1 MTETSKDAAADVA
14 KTALPPAVGGSDG
27 TKNNATV
34 KSAKKPSLLRKS
46 AVIFFVL
53 FGVISILL
61 IPLLVEPWI
70 LAKVKS
76 SLATQGLELTEGSE
90 LSISV
95 FGGAITGK
103 DLKLREVAQPNTAAM
118 ASAEATSGPQ
128 ATPSA
133 NIFTATTLTAD
144 IALMDSLS
152 SGDVVIESLIIEGLS
167 GNLRRTNGR
176 VPVLNPT
183 AEPGK
188 PTDWLGLGKQ
198 LMEWYKKYA
207 PENTEASEEKP
218 STEPGKE
225 PTPTKPTE
233 KVPAKPTVATDWPKA
248 TRYEPQPQ
256 PGGKWPR
263 LLIRHLSIHGTS
275 MGLPDESPF
284 DLTGFAV
291 TGTNVAMR
299 LNSDEVMDF
308 KADLTTK
315 GSGPMALVIN
325 RQGGRD
331 GTMKL
336 NAQKVPIEALSSPQ
350 ISGSALSEYGA
361 TGLADLAIDSSWT
374 GWKQLSTVTST
385 LSNMKMQPDKSASDV
400 TRQFASAINA
410 FGGKPIAWTPKLGGT
425 LVLPVFTDTGID
437 SLKASAVGAAVEQGK
452 EKALEEGAKQ
462 LDKQLEKN
470 PQLKGASD
478 KAKDLFKGL
487 GK

>member
-1 MTETSKDAAADVA
+1 MTETSKDDLTDVA
-14 KTALPPAVGGSDG
+14 KLASPTGVAGSDG
-27 TKNNATV
+27 TKSGATV
-34 KSAKKPSLLRKS
+34 KKPSLLRKS
-46 AVIFFVL
+46 AVIFFIL
-53 FGVISILL
+53 FGVISVLL
-61 IPLLVEPWI
+61 IPLVVEPWI

-76 SLATQGLELTEGSE
+76 SLAAQGLELTEGSE
-90 LSISV
+90 LAISI

-103 DLKLREVAQPNTAAM
+103 DLKLREVAQLNTPPT
-118 ASAEATSGPQ
+118 ATTETTSRPKT
-128 ATPSA
+128 APSD

-152 SGDVVIESLIIEGLS
+152 SGDVVIESLVIEGLT

-198 LMEWYKKYA
+198 LMEWYKKFS
-207 PENTEASEEKP
+207 PENGEASEEKP

-233 KVPAKPTVATDWPKA
+233 KVPAKPTVATDWPTA

-256 PGGKWPR
+256 PGGQWPR
-263 LLIRHLSIHGTS
+263 LLIRHLSITGTS

-284 DLTGFAV
+284 DLTGFTV

-350 ISGSALSEYGA
+350 ISGSALAEYGA

-374 GWKQLSTVTST
+374 GWKQTSTVTST
-385 LSNMKMQPDKSASDV
+385 LSKMTMQPDKSASDV

-410 FGGKPIAWTPKLGGT
+410 FNGKPIAWTPKLGGT
-425 LVLPVFTDTGID
+425 LVQPVFTDTGMD
-437 SLKASAVGAAVEQGK
+437 SLQASVVGAAVEQGK
-452 EKALEEGAKQ
+452 EKALEEGTKQ

-470 PQLKGASD
+470 PQLKDASD
-478 KAKDLFKGL
+478 KAKELFKGF

>member
-1 MTETSKDAAADVA
+1 MTETSNDAAADV
-14 KTALPPAVGGSDG
+14 KPALPPAAGA
-27 TKNNATV
+27 KI
-34 KSAKKPSLLRKS
+34 KKPSVIRKS
-46 AVIFFVL
+46 AAIFLLVL
-53 FGVISILL
+53 VVVSILL
-61 IPLLVEPWI
+61 IPLVIEPWI

-76 SLATQGLELTEGSE
+76 SLAAQGLELAEGSE
-90 LSISV
+90 LSVSV
-95 FGGAITGK
+95 FGGAVAGK
-103 DLKLREVAQPNTAAM
+103 DLKLREVPLLDPAEKSAPKINVDAAPTA
-118 ASAEATSGPQ
+118 P
-128 ATPSA
+128 
-133 NIFTATTLTAD
+133 IFTATTLTAD
-144 IALMDSLS
+144 IALMDSIS
-152 SGDVVIESLIIEGLS
+152 SGDVVIESLVIEGLTGS
-167 GNLRRTNGR
+167 LRRTNGR

-207 PENTEASEEKP
+207 PESAETSEEKP
-218 STEPGKE
+218 ATEPGKE
-225 PTPTKPTE
+225 PTTEPTE

-256 PGGKWPR
+256 PGAQWPR
-263 LLIRHLSIHGTS
+263 LLIRHLSITGTS

-284 DLTGFAV
+284 DLTGFSV

-350 ISGSALSEYGA
+350 ISGSALAEYGA

-374 GWKQLSTVTST
+374 GWKQTSTVTST
-385 LSNMKMQPDKSASDV
+385 LSKMTMQPDKSASDV

-425 LVLPVFTDTGID
+425 LVQPVFTDTGMD
-437 SLKASAVGAAVEQGK
+437 SLQASVVGAAVEQGK
-452 EKALEEGAKQ
+452 EKALEEGTKQ

-470 PQLKGASD
+470 PQLKDASD
-478 KAKDLFKGL
+478 KAKELFKGF

>member
-1 MTETSKDAAADVA
+1 MTETSKDDLTDVA
-14 KTALPPAVGGSDG
+14 KLALPTGVAGNDG
-27 TKNNATV
+27 TKSGAAV
-34 KSAKKPSLLRKS
+34 KKPSLLRKS
-46 AVIFFVL
+46 AVIFFIL
-53 FGVISILL
+53 FGVISVLL
-61 IPLLVEPWI
+61 IPLVVEPWI

-76 SLATQGLELTEGSE
+76 SLAAQGLELTEGSE
-90 LSISV
+90 LAISI

-103 DLKLREVAQPNTAAM
+103 DLKLREVAQPNTPPT
-118 ASAEATSGPQ
+118 ATIEPTSRPK
-128 ATPSA
+128 TPPSD

-144 IALMDSLS
+144 IALMDSIS
-152 SGDVVIESLIIEGLS
+152 SGDVVIESLVIEGLT

-207 PENTEASEEKP
+207 PEGEKSDGEKP
-218 STEPGKE
+218 PTDSGKE

-256 PGGKWPR
+256 PGGQWPR
-263 LLIRHLSIHGTS
+263 LLIRHLSITGTS
-275 MGLPDESPF
+275 LGLPDESPF
-284 DLTGFAV
+284 DLTGFTV

-315 GSGPMALVIN
+315 GSGPMALAIN

-350 ISGSALSEYGA
+350 ISGGALAEYGA

-374 GWKQLSTVTST
+374 GWKQTSTVTST
-385 LSNMKMQPDKSASDV
+385 LSKMTMQPDKSASDF

-410 FGGKPIAWTPKLGGT
+410 FNGKPIAWTPKLGGT
-425 LVLPVFTDTGID
+425 LVQPVFTDTGMD
-437 SLKASAVGAAVEQGK
+437 SLQDSVVGAAVEQGK
-452 EKALEEGAKQ
+452 EKALEEGTKQ
-462 LDKQLEKN
+462 LNKQLEKN